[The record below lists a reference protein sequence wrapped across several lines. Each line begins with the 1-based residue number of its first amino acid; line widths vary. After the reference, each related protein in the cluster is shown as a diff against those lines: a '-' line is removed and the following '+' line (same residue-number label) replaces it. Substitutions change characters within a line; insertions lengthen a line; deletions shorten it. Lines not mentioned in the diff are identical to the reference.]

1 MKSFLK
7 ERQTGFIIKFLANKV
22 QDIAERTSRGTELW
36 ILKSLQIDFNLVA
49 LIVSFLIFIA
59 FATLFLKSGVF
70 VVGYILS
77 DTLLYTESAYR
88 EAHGQWPGLDFLGG
102 GAGALWW
109 LPLALIYKLTGDLVA
124 STPISFVV
132 FAGAVFILSA
142 YIAWTRL
149 SAVVGCLVICFCS
162 ILVMAP
168 WVIGSEISPWG
179 STHTTA
185 ASGYNKL
192 GFTLVL
198 IASLLAAAPK
208 SARQITAARW
218 DAVFALACFGL
229 AFYTKMTFG
238 LGVAGMVC
246 LWATTLT
253 KDRSQVLKFMTG
265 VAVLIAVVEIA
276 VPGLNAAYI
285 REMTMYAQTQHDLNL
300 RGIVRVIYQ
309 TAPEILVVGV
319 LPVVA
324 LATQGLCKWSE
335 FIFFTALLAGS
346 IVLLT
351 ASSQGAYLVA
361 PLAVAVVA
369 LSVLAGQW
377 KTLPDRTPL
386 WAAAVAFA
394 FGFWTYFFPATNAII
409 RHNLYAGRSAPI
421 ENMPRSYSSLRV
433 PSEIDLTPMAAAFD
447 NRLTGAEAYAAAR
460 SKVPLSTIN
469 ALFVNEYA
477 FTLTDLPNA
486 QLLCGNA
493 KDRTA
498 ILDTANVSSSL
509 LGLQPVGGY
518 TWAQSRRGVSETVHW
533 PSDKMFSDVG
543 CLFDPKLP
551 DNPAARDDLWLVYG
565 AMIWDSFREVGET
578 KFWRVFVRNDKR

>member
-1 MKSFLK
+1 M
-7 ERQTGFIIKFLANKV
+7 GFNIEFLAKKL
-22 QDIAERTSRGTELW
+22 QEIAERTSKGTELW
-36 ILKSLQIDFNLVA
+36 ILKSLQIDFNLA
-49 LIVSFLIFIA
+49 TLGVSFLIFIA
-59 FATLFLKSGVF
+59 FAALFLRSGVF

-88 EAHGQWPGLDFLGG
+88 EAHGQWPGLNFLGG

-109 LPLALIYKLTGDLVA
+109 LPLALTYKLTGDLVA
-124 STPISFVV
+124 SIPISFVA
-132 FAGAVFILSA
+132 FASAVFVLSA

-149 SAVVGCLVICFCS
+149 SAVIGCLVICFCS

-168 WVIGSEISPWG
+168 WEIGSAISPWG

-198 IASLLAAAPK
+198 IASLLAVDPK
-208 SARQITAARW
+208 SARQRTAARW
-218 DAVFALACFGL
+218 DAVFALVCFGL
-229 AFYTKMTFG
+229 AFYLKMPFG

-246 LWATTLT
+246 LWASMLT
-253 KDRSQVLKFMTG
+253 KDRLQVWKFMAG
-265 VAVLIAVVEIA
+265 VAVLFAVVELAI
-276 VPGLNAAYI
+276 PGLNAAYI
-285 REMTMYAQTQHDLNL
+285 REMAMYAQIQPALDLYA
-300 RGIVRVIYQ
+300 IVRVIFQ
-309 TAPEILVVGV
+309 TGPEILVVGV
-319 LPVVA
+319 LPVLA

-335 FIFFTALLAGS
+335 FLFFFALVAGS

-351 ASSQGAYLVA
+351 VSTGGANLVA

-369 LSVLAGQW
+369 LSVLARQS
-377 KTLPDRTPL
+377 KTLLNRAPL

-394 FGFWTYFFPATNAII
+394 FGFWTYFFPAANAIV
-409 RHNLYAGRSAPI
+409 RHNWYAGRSAPI

-433 PSEIDLTPMAAAFD
+433 PSEIDLKPMIAAFD
-447 NRLTGAEAYAAAR
+447 NRLSGADAYAAAR

-486 QLLCGNA
+486 QLLCGIA
-493 KDRTA
+493 KERTA

-518 TWAQSRRGVSETVHW
+518 TWAQFMRGYSESVHW
-533 PSDKMFSDVG
+533 PSDKMFLDVE

-551 DNPAARDDLWLVYG
+551 DNPAARDGLWLVYG
-565 AMIWDSFREVGET
+565 AMIRDSFREVGET
-578 KFWRVFVRNDKR
+578 EFWRVFVRNDKR

>member
-1 MKSFLK
+1 MRSFLK
-7 ERQTGFIIKFLANKV
+7 ESQMNIESLANKV

-36 ILKSLQIDFNLVA
+36 ILKSLQIDFDLAA
-49 LIVSFLIFIA
+49 LGVSFLIFVA
-59 FATLFLKSGVF
+59 FAALFLRSGVF

-77 DTLLYTESAYR
+77 DTLLYTEAAYR
-88 EAHGQWPGLDFLGG
+88 EAHGQWPGLNFLSG

-109 LPLALIYKLTGDLVA
+109 LPLALTYKLNGDLVA
-124 STPISFVV
+124 SIPISFVA
-132 FAGAVFILSA
+132 FASAVFILSA

-149 SAVVGCLVICFCS
+149 NAVVGCLVICFCS

-168 WVIGSEISPWG
+168 WEIGSAISPWG

-198 IASLLAAAPK
+198 IASLLAVNPK
-208 SARQITAARW
+208 SARQRTAARW
-218 DAVFALACFGL
+218 DAVFALVCFGL
-229 AFYTKMTFG
+229 AFYLKMPFG

-246 LWATTLT
+246 LWASMLT
-253 KDRSQVLKFMTG
+253 KDRLQVWKFMAG
-265 VAVLIAVVEIA
+265 VAVLFAVVELAI
-276 VPGLNAAYI
+276 PGLNAAYI
-285 REMTMYAQTQHDLNL
+285 REMAMYAQIQPALDLYA
-300 RGIVRVIYQ
+300 IVRVIFQ

-335 FIFFTALLAGS
+335 FIFFIALVAGS

-351 ASSQGAYLVA
+351 VSTGGANLVA
-361 PLAVAVVA
+361 PLAVAVAA
-369 LSVLAGQW
+369 LSVLVRQS
-377 KTLPDRTPL
+377 KTLPNRAPL
-386 WAAAVAFA
+386 WAAVVAFA
-394 FGFWTYFFPATNAII
+394 FGFWTYFYPAANAIV
-409 RHNLYAGRSAPI
+409 RHNWYAGRSAPI

-433 PSEIDLTPMAAAFD
+433 PSEIDLKPMIAAFN
-447 NRLTGAEAYAAAR
+447 NRLGGADAYAAAR

-486 QLLCGNA
+486 QLLCGDA
-493 KDRTA
+493 KERTA

-518 TWAQSRRGVSETVHW
+518 TWAQFMRGYSESVHW
-533 PSDKMFSDVG
+533 PSDKMFLDVE

-551 DNPAARDDLWLVYG
+551 DNPAARDGLWLVYG
-565 AMIWDSFREVGET
+565 AMIRDSFREVGET
-578 KFWRVFVRNDKR
+578 EFWRVFVRNSKR